1 MAKEGWRVRVAV
13 RRPNEAMFVRPYG
26 VVGQVEPVLC
36 NIRDDESVRLVMK
49 GADAVVNCVGT
60 FDKGGKSCC
69 FITSNA
75 QSEQLELLLQQQCPG
90 IRVKRYHGDQTKIDE
105 NGLFHVDN
113 KKADMADINN
123 VAA

>member
-1 MAKEGWRVRVAV
+1 VTISSRH
-13 RRPNEAMFVRPYG
+13 NE
-26 VVGQVEPVLC
+26 
-36 NIRDDESVRLVMK
+36 NIKTIFDKVKD
-49 GADAVVNCVGT
+49 T